1 MRAFLF
7 RLGEIVICTEES
19 ESATQ
24 SSESFQ
30 EMKVDSSKHQN
41 RTCTIPT
48 KPWFVYIVGTRL
60 SNRSGT
66 IKALMKSKESGAC
79 KFPLLGFVIVDS
91 REVRDLLPEYHCY
104 AREKGEIIAQKLTF
118 HEVGYISEIIVRA
131 ALEAGSNVLMLGGL
145 RNPEWYATWFPML
158 RKDFHCVSIA
168 LLRIISTR
176 EERELPEECERI
188 QKGISMLQKCVQ
200 YYCKIRSV
208 NDGEELKI
216 LTDGVTWQ
224 SFSDNFT
231 QLCAYTPEKI
241 HTFRVEHRGEDGFIH
256 IFSLDLSTEENYKTN
271 SHLFYGPYRN
281 FREKLDYTYHHNYKR
296 ERQILQDYIIKETLN
311 MPEIVD
317 ATNGNICTTPTEN
330 FLVFTAGAMG
340 AGKSYTLKW
349 CHQRALFPL
358 NAFVI
363 VDPDEVR
370 QQFPEYSLY
379 VSQNPTRAGEMTRK
393 EAGYIVEVL
402 TLAALQA
409 GKNVLVDGS
418 LRDHEWYSEYFD
430 KLRENYPTLKIM
442 ILHVDAPRDAVFE
455 RAEVS
460 YASIITFVLK
470 FIIAQFQYIL
480 LLMKWTVKGENHWK
494 NSAP

>member
-1 MRAFLF
+1 
-7 RLGEIVICTEES
+7 
-19 ESATQ
+19 
-24 SSESFQ
+24 
-30 EMKVDSSKHQN
+30 
-41 RTCTIPT
+41 
-48 KPWFVYIVGTRL
+48 
-60 SNRSGT
+60 
-66 IKALMKSKESGAC
+66 
-79 KFPLLGFVIVDS
+79 
-91 REVRDLLPEYHCY
+91 
-104 AREKGEIIAQKLTF
+104 
-118 HEVGYISEIIVRA
+118 
-131 ALEAGSNVLMLGGL
+131 
-145 RNPEWYATWFPML
+145 
-158 RKDFHCVSIA
+158 
-168 LLRIISTR
+168 
-176 EERELPEECERI
+176 
-188 QKGISMLQKCVQ
+188 
-200 YYCKIRSV
+200 
-208 NDGEELKI
+208 
-216 LTDGVTWQ
+216 
-224 SFSDNFT
+224 
-231 QLCAYTPEKI
+231 
-241 HTFRVEHRGEDGFIH
+241 VEHRGEDGFIH
-256 IFSLDLSTEENYKTN
+256 VFSLDLSTEENYKTN

-317 ATNGNICTTPTEN
+317 AANGNICTTPTEN

-379 VSQNPTRAGEMTRK
+379 VSQNPARAGEMTRK

-442 ILHVDAPRDAVFE
+442 ILHVDAPRDAVFA
-455 RAEVS
+455 RAESRGKITGRIVPRETLELSLQQVPKSVEILKDKVDFYCKLYNAPCADGIQLLSDHLTWESFKTTWLQTCAWVPKPPASKKLRQVS
-460 YASIITFVLK
+460 
-470 FIIAQFQYIL
+470 
-480 LLMKWTVKGENHWK
+480 GN
-494 NSAP
+494 